1 MKMFQS
7 FITEPTNIEYEGKDK
22 DEHIIYIFRKSFIIN
37 YFWFL
42 TVIILLVAPLF
53 VVSSIP
59 SYYGAGFITS
69 VVAFYYLFTLGYGFV
84 QLSNWFFNVYI
95 ISDKKI
101 VDVDLHGI
109 GYKNISEAP
118 IESIEDV
125 TSKISGIF
133 GMTFNIG
140 NIYVQTAAAKTEFE
154 FIDID
159 NPNYVRDLI
168 SDLSAHKKGGYKKH
182 EHNWFDFSIK
192 LSSRS

>member
-7 FITEPTNIEYEGKDK
+7 FISRPTNIEYEGKDK
-22 DEHIIYIFRKSFIIN
+22 DEHIIYVFRKSFIIN

-42 TVIILLVAPLF
+42 TVIILLIAPLF

-59 SYYGAGFITS
+59 SYYGVGFITS

-101 VDVDLHGI
+101 VDVDLNGI

-168 SDLSAHKKGGYKKH
+168 SDLAAHKKGGHKKH
-182 EHNWFDFSIK
+182 ELK
-192 LSSRS
+192 